1 MDHTFQEISGPSGR
15 QGCKRGDSCKFY
27 HPTLCKYSLKKRLC
41 TNDKCKFVHLTGT
54 ARKAPSTKTGPVSK
68 TTYKRSSRRGRDNLN
83 HNTRDDNATNSVS
96 FLELKALVQSMNTS
110 FKKELASMK
119 AMIEY
124 PLSYPQ
130 LPAPPGFL
138 PMPYHPL
145 AQRSQLYKPAQPGG
159 ITIPPGSY

>member
-1 MDHTFQEISGPSGR
+1 M
-15 QGCKRGDSCKFY
+15 
-27 HPTLCKYSLKKRLC
+27 KKRLC

-54 ARKAPSTKTGPVSK
+54 ARKAPQNTKTGPNTNKGSNQRSKHHNNQGEGNDTDVS
-68 TTYKRSSRRGRDNLN
+68 L
-83 HNTRDDNATNSVS
+83 AAS
-96 FLELKALVQSMNTS
+96 FLELKALVQSMSTS

-159 ITIPPGSY
+159 ITIPPVSY